1 MDRHYRHSFVAESLK
16 VDTMKF
22 WPFGNNLEMRAESSY
37 TDTLVAALV
46 ARAQGKSLS
55 IPTATAALEACAG
68 TVGRGFAASEVS
80 GPDSLAKALTPGVL
94 ELVGRSLIR
103 RGEVVFLIDTQAGK
117 LRLIPAETHDVEGGP
132 FPEEWEYRLTL
143 GGPSKTMTYD
153 FVPAASVLHFR
164 YAVDAS
170 TPWRGNGPIAVANLA
185 GKLSAETVSALAN
198 ESSGP
203 VGRLL
208 GIPVDGQDA
217 TVQALKA
224 DIRDAKGRT
233 ALIETGDWGNSGDSK
248 VDLKTERFGAEP
260 PASLV
265 QLVTIA
271 SQEVYSA
278 CGLNQAL
285 WGGSQAAA
293 VREAWRLCLFG
304 VLSPL
309 GRLVE
314 SELQDKLEDTV
325 TLSWQELRASDL
337 SGRARAFQSMVGG
350 GMAVDKAVAVAGLMV
365 ED

>member
-1 MDRHYRHSFVAESLK
+1 MRDHPTKLALSLDQFSEGRPETASK
-16 VDTMKF
+16 NRDAF
-22 WPFGNNLEMRAESSY
+22 PL
-37 TDTLVAALV
+37 
-46 ARAQGKSLS
+46 SLH
-55 IPTATAALEACAG
+55 G
-68 TVGRGFAASEVS
+68 TIIRVG
-80 GPDSLAKALTPGVL
+80 
-94 ELVGRSLIR
+94 ELVL
-103 RGEVVFLIDTQAGK
+103 LIDTTAGN
-117 LRLIPAETHDVEGGP
+117 LRLVPAQTHDVEGGP

-143 GGPSKTMTYD
+143 GGPSKTQIHE

-164 YAVDAS
+164 YAADPS
-170 TPWRGNGPIAVANLA
+170 TPWRGNGPIEVATLA
-185 GKLSAETVSALAN
+185 GRLSSETLRALAE

-203 VGRLL
+203 TGRLL
-208 GIPVDGQDA
+208 GIPVDGGDA

-224 DIRDAKGRT
+224 DIRDARGRT
-233 ALIETGDWGNSGDSK
+233 ALIETGDWGNTGDSK

-271 SQEVYSA
+271 SQEAYSA

-285 WGGSQAAA
+285 WGGSQTAA

-314 SELQDKLEDTV
+314 SELQEKLEDTV

-350 GMAVDKAVAVAGLMV
+350 GMEVERAAGLAGLTGV
-365 ED
+365 A

>member
-1 MDRHYRHSFVAESLK
+1 M
-16 VDTMKF
+16 
-22 WPFGNNLEMRAESSY
+22 
-37 TDTLVAALV
+37 
-46 ARAQGKSLS
+46 
-55 IPTATAALEACAG
+55 
-68 TVGRGFAASEVS
+68 GRGFAAAEVT
-80 GPDSLAKALTPGVL
+80 GPDSLTRALTPSIM
-94 ELVGRSLIR
+94 EMIGRSLIR
-103 RGEVVFLIDTQAGK
+103 RGELVLLIDSSSGS
-117 LRLIPAETHDVEGGP
+117 LRLVPAETHDIEGGP
-132 FPEEWEYRLTL
+132 DPSTWEYTLTL
-143 GGPSKTMTYD
+143 GGPSKTMTHD
-153 FVPAASVLHFR
+153 FVPSQSVLHFR

-185 GKLSAETVSALAN
+185 GRLSAETVTALAN

-208 GIPVDGQDA
+208 GIPVDGEDA
-217 TVQALKA
+217 TVQALKS
-224 DIRDAKGRT
+224 DIANAKGKV
-233 ALIETGDWGNSGDSK
+233 ALLEAGDWGNAGGDAK

-265 QLVTIA
+265 ELVSVA

-314 SELQDKLEDTV
+314 AELQEKLEDTV